1 MCVLWHALWSSATF
15 LAIIASTDRI
25 IHKLARFF
33 EISLP
38 QLISQLFTTFNLDL
52 FETIYKNLITI
63 YCNLFCGKINK

>member
-1 MCVLWHALWSSATF
+1 MPVEGNLYVLN
-15 LAIIASTDRI
+15 
-25 IHKLARFF
+25 KLARFF

-63 YCNLFCGKINK
+63 YCNLFCVAK

>member
-1 MCVLWHALWSSATF
+1 MPVEGNLYILN
-15 LAIIASTDRI
+15 
-25 IHKLARFF
+25 KLARFF

-63 YCNLFCGKINK
+63 YCNLFCVAKQIKYNKK